1 MSRLLAR
8 KGKRSVA
15 RPNQLRYIK
24 QISLSVV
31 ALLLVLLG
39 LEGRRLS
46 HSAAA
51 RSPSTSLQTSRIHC
65 LSWRQTLSCSP
76 YGYVTLTFCPYP
88 RFHSYTVTT
97 DLTAGNYKETFLAQG
112 KSQEGLGIVNA
123 LGAGL
128 SGGDSVSTLICDW
141 LCKQTHIILILMYA

>member
-15 RPNQLRYIK
+15 RPNQLRHIK
-24 QISLSVV
+24 QLSLSVV
-31 ALLLVLLG
+31 ALLLILLG

-76 YGYVTLTFCPYP
+76 YGCVTLTVCPYP
-88 RFHSYTVTT
+88 PLDSCTVTV
-97 DLTAGNYKETFLAQG
+97 DLTAGSCNETCLAQDE
-112 KSQEGLGIVNA
+112 SQEGLGIVNA

-128 SGGDSVSTLICDW
+128 SGGDSVRTSICGW
-141 LCKQTHIILILMYA
+141 LCKQAHIF

>member
-15 RPNQLRYIK
+15 RPNQLRHIK
-24 QISLSVV
+24 QLSLSVV
-31 ALLLVLLG
+31 AVLLILLG

-51 RSPSTSLQTSRIHC
+51 RSPSALLQTSRIHC

-76 YGYVTLTFCPYP
+76 YGCVTLTLCPYP
-88 RFHSYTVTT
+88 RLDDCTVST
-97 DLTAGNYKETFLAQG
+97 DLTAGSCKETCLAQDE
-112 KSQEGLGIVNA
+112 SQEGLGIVNA

-128 SGGDSVSTLICDW
+128 SGGDSVSTLICGW
-141 LCKQTHIILILMYA
+141 LCKQAHIF

>member
-15 RPNQLRYIK
+15 RPNQLRHIK
-24 QISLSVV
+24 QLSLSVV

-51 RSPSTSLQTSRIHC
+51 RSPSTSPQTSRIHC
-65 LSWRQTLSCSP
+65 LSWRKTLSCSP
-76 YGYVTLTFCPYP
+76 YGYVTLTLCPCP
-88 RFHSYTVTT
+88 RFYICTVTT
-97 DLTAGNYKETFLAQG
+97 DLTAGSCKETCLAQDE
-112 KSQEGLGIVNA
+112 SQEGLDIVNA

-128 SGGDSVSTLICDW
+128 SGGDSVTTSISGW
-141 LCKQTHIILILMYA
+141 LCKQAHIF

>member
-15 RPNQLRYIK
+15 RPNQLPHIK
-24 QISLSVV
+24 QLSLSVV
-31 ALLLVLLG
+31 ALLLILLG

-51 RSPSTSLQTSRIHC
+51 RSSSTSLQTSRIHC

-76 YGYVTLTFCPYP
+76 YGCVTLTVCSYP
-88 RFHSYTVTT
+88 RLDICTVTPG
-97 DLTAGNYKETFLAQG
+97 LTAGSCKETCLAQG
-112 KSQEGLGIVNA
+112 ESQEALGIVNA

-128 SGGDSVSTLICDW
+128 SGGHSVSTLSCSW
-141 LCKQTHIILILMYA
+141 LCNQARTF

>member
-1 MSRLLAR
+1 MSRLHAR

-15 RPNQLRYIK
+15 KPNQLRHIK
-24 QISLSVV
+24 QLSLSVV
-31 ALLLVLLG
+31 ALLLILLG

-51 RSPSTSLQTSRIHC
+51 RSPSPSLQASRIHC

-88 RFHSYTVTT
+88 AFYFCTVTT
-97 DLTAGNYKETFLAQG
+97 ALTAGSCKETCLAQDE
-112 KSQEGLGIVNA
+112 SQEGLGIANA

-128 SGGDSVSTLICDW
+128 SRGDSVSTLMSGR
-141 LCKQTHIILILMYA
+141 LCKQAHIF